1 MAAKAPRP
9 GSTAHERG
17 ARQFIRLK
25 VREFDLDVM
34 PALTMKERFVV
45 RAATATAFE
54 AFLPAQTEREIG
66 EDSLF
71 VLWWVGRRQN
81 GEPNLPF
88 AQAEREWP
96 AEFGPDDLDF
106 TIVDLD
112 AEPEADDSPESSGPD
127 SSMSGPTSS
136 TSSEST
142 PGTTSV

>member
-1 MAAKAPRP
+1 MATAPRP

-45 RAATATAFE
+45 RAATETAFE
-54 AFLPAQTEREIG
+54 AFLPAQSAREIG

-71 VLWWVGRRQN
+71 ILWWVGRRQN
-81 GEPNLPF
+81 GEPNLSF

-96 AEFGPDDLDF
+96 TNLGDDDLDF
-106 TIVDLD
+106 SIVDLD
-112 AEPEADDSPESSGPD
+112 AEPDKDDSPEG
-127 SSMSGPTSS
+127 
-136 TSSEST
+136 
-142 PGTTSV
+142 